1 MLPSVSGKMRICQ
14 AKSVL
19 KNKSKVN
26 IFLSSATT
34 CNCFILDGCA
44 YLWVTPWPTSSPINH
59 PVVADYVYSFMNCV
73 QQKLRYGD
81 VYLVFDRYITNSTKT
96 ATRETRG
103 THGFKVFHLSST
115 CPLPPQKQV
124 LGVSE
129 NKQQLIKIIVEML
142 VTSIKFPDGCSN
154 KLIVT
159 GQDSTPTEISPGG
172 IVIQRRDL
180 MTTHE
185 EGDAIVVQQA
195 IYAASVE
202 NKIVQVCADDTD
214 IYVILLYHY
223 RLQAL
228 QKHMQMVATH
238 GQVTVIDIEAT
249 AKQLGDK
256 VLDML
261 PAHALTGCDQVAM
274 CHGIGKGKMLKSL
287 LAGNSL
293 SLLGE
298 LTADFEDVLNQATK
312 FICACYGISGAVST
326 MTEARITTWL
336 KKMARTSLTKTPAL
350 NSLPP
355 TTGAFAQN
363 VKRAHLQTAI
373 WKQALKQDPP
383 DVQVS
388 DYGWEVKDGQD
399 GSIEPVAIPGGEAP
413 APDYVLKLIACKCE
427 STTPCRTNL
436 CSCVAANMTCTAFCH
451 LQNSMACSNDSQS

>member
-1 MLPSVSGKMRICQ
+1 
-14 AKSVL
+14 
-19 KNKSKVN
+19 
-26 IFLSSATT
+26 
-34 CNCFILDGCA
+34 
-44 YLWVTPWPTSSPINH
+44 
-59 PVVADYVYSFMNCV
+59 
-73 QQKLRYGD
+73 
-81 VYLVFDRYITNSTKT
+81 
-96 ATRETRG
+96 
-103 THGFKVFHLSST
+103 
-115 CPLPPQKQV
+115 
-124 LGVSE
+124 
-129 NKQQLIKIIVEML
+129 
-142 VTSIKFPDGCSN
+142 
-154 KLIVT
+154 
-159 GQDSTPTEISPGG
+159 
-172 IVIQRRDL
+172 

-195 IYAASVE
+195 IHAASVE
-202 NKIVQVCADDTD
+202 NKTVQVCADDTD

-261 PAHALTGCDQVAM
+261 PAHTLTGCDQVAM

-298 LTADFEDVLNQATK
+298 LTADFDDVLKQATK
-312 FICACYGISGAVST
+312 FTSACYGISGAVPT

-336 KKMARTSLTKTPAL
+336 KKIASTSLTKTPAL
-350 NSLPP
+350 NSMPP
-355 TTGAFAQN
+355 TTSAFAQN

-388 DYGWEVKDGQD
+388 DYGWEVENGQD
-399 GSIEPVAIPGGEAP
+399 GSIEPVAIPAGEAP
-413 APDYVLKLIACKCE
+413 APDYVLKLIACQCE
-427 STTPCRTNL
+427 SATPCRTKL